1 MSRINDFEFVLPTR
15 IIYGEGSINKLPDEI
30 RKLNNKKPLLVTDKG
45 IITAGIAEK
54 ITDILEEAGIDY
66 AVFDGIQPNP
76 RDTTVT
82 ETAEFA
88 MANNTDM
95 LIAVGGG
102 SSIDTA
108 KAAGVILTEG
118 GTINDYEG
126 LDKLKK
132 PITDLIAVPTTVGT
146 GSEVTFW
153 SVITDTKR
161 HFKMSVGS
169 PLIAAK
175 LAIVDPDLV
184 ETLPPSA
191 VAATGMDALT
201 HAIEGYTCKLAEPIT
216 DACGIYAIQMIGEN
230 IREAV
235 YCDSKEARGKMLL
248 ASLIAGICFGNS
260 DIAGVHCMGEAMGG
274 LYDMP
279 HGLSMAIMLP
289 HVMEY
294 NYVACVDKFAR
305 IADALGENTEGMD
318 KRAAAHKAVDAV
330 YKLNKDLQIPTF
342 IQAGGRREDIQELAE
357 RSAVNV
363 SVGSNPRKADT
374 EAFRKMFENAVA
386 LEM

>member
-15 IIYGEGSINKLPDEI
+15 IIYGEGSIKKLPDEI

-54 ITDILEEAGIDY
+54 ITDVLEEAGIDY

-294 NYVACVDKFAR
+294 NYVACIDKFAR

-363 SVGSNPRKADT
+363 SVDSNPRKVDT

>member
-15 IIYGEGSINKLPDEI
+15 IIYGEGSIKKLPDEI
-30 RKLNNKKPLLVTDKG
+30 RKMNNKKPLLVTDKG
-45 IITAGIAEK
+45 LITAGIAAK
-54 ITDILEEAGIDY
+54 ITDVLEEAGIEY

-76 RDTTVT
+76 RDTTVA

-88 MANNTDM
+88 VANNTDM

-118 GTINDYEG
+118 GKINDYEG

-294 NYVACVDKFAR
+294 NYVACIDKFAR
-305 IADALGENTEGMD
+305 IADALGENTEGLD

-342 IQAGGRREDIQELAE
+342 IQAGGRAEDIQELAE

-363 SVGSNPRKADT
+363 SVDSNPRKADT
-374 EAFRKMFENAVA
+374 EAFRRMFENAIA
-386 LEM
+386 L

>member
-54 ITDILEEAGIDY
+54 ITDVLEEAGIDY

-294 NYVACVDKFAR
+294 NYVACIDKFAR

>member
-1 MSRINDFEFVLPTR
+1 MNRISNFEFVLPTR
-15 IIYGEGSINKLPDEI
+15 IVYGKGSIEKLPDEI
-30 RKLNNKKPLLVTDKG
+30 RKMNHKKPLIVTDKG
-45 IITAGIAEK
+45 LIAAGIAKK
-54 ITDILEEAGIDY
+54 ITDILEQSNIEY

-76 RDTTVT
+76 RDTTVMK
-82 ETAEFA
+82 AAQFA
-88 MANNTDM
+88 RDNDVDM
-95 LIAVGGG
+95 LIAIGGG

-108 KAAGVILTEG
+108 KAAGILIKEG
-118 GTINDYEG
+118 GVINDYEG
-126 LDKLKK
+126 LDTVSR
-132 PITDLIAVPTTVGT
+132 PITDLIAIPTTAGT

-161 HFKMSVGS
+161 HYKMSIGS
-169 PLIAAK
+169 PLVAAK
-175 LAIVDPDLV
+175 LALVDPELV
-184 ETLPPSA
+184 ETLPAST

-201 HAIEGYTCKLAEPIT
+201 HAIEGYTCRLSEPIT

-235 YCDSKEARGKMLL
+235 YSDSSDARGKMLL

-294 NYVACVDKFAR
+294 NYVACLDKFVNIAR
-305 IADALGENTEGMD
+305 ALGENIEGLD
-318 KRAAAHKAVDAV
+318 KRTAAHKAVDAV
-330 YKLNKDLQIPTF
+330 YKLNEDLQIPTF
-342 IQAGGRREDIQELAE
+342 RQVGGRQEDIEELAR
-357 RSAVNV
+357 RSSVNV
-363 SVGSNPRKADT
+363 SVDSNPRKADV
-374 EAFRKMFENAVA
+374 EAFRKMFEAAIA
-386 LEM
+386 L

>member
-15 IIYGEGSINKLPDEI
+15 IIYGEGSIKKLPDEI

-54 ITDILEEAGIDY
+54 ITDVLEEAGIDY

-235 YCDSKEARGKMLL
+235 YCDSKEAREKMLL

-294 NYVACVDKFAR
+294 NYVACIDKFAR

-363 SVGSNPRKADT
+363 SVDSNPRKADT

>member
-15 IIYGEGSINKLPDEI
+15 IIYGEGSIKKLPDEI

-54 ITDILEEAGIDY
+54 ITDVLEEAGIDY

-294 NYVACVDKFAR
+294 NYVACIDKFAR
-305 IADALGENTEGMD
+305 IADALGENTECMD

-363 SVGSNPRKADT
+363 SVDSNPRKADT

>member
-15 IIYGEGSINKLPDEI
+15 IIYGEGSIKKLPDEI
-30 RKLNNKKPLLVTDKG
+30 RKMKNKKPLLVTDKG
-45 IITAGIAEK
+45 LIAAGIAGK
-54 ITDILEEAGIDY
+54 ITDVLEDAGIEY

-76 RDTTVT
+76 RDTTVA

-88 MANNTDM
+88 VANNTDM

-126 LDKLKK
+126 LGKLKK

-175 LAIVDPDLV
+175 LAIVDPELV

-294 NYVACVDKFAR
+294 NYVACIDKFAR
-305 IADALGENTEGMD
+305 IADALGENTEGLD

-342 IQAGGRREDIQELAE
+342 MQAGGRREDIQELAE

-363 SVGSNPRKADT
+363 SVDSNPRKADT
-374 EAFRKMFENAVA
+374 EAFRKMFENAIA
-386 LEM
+386 L

>member
-1 MSRINDFEFVLPTR
+1 MSRLNDFEFVLPTR
-15 IIYGEGSINKLPDEI
+15 IIYGEGSIKKLPDEI

-54 ITDILEEAGIDY
+54 ITDVLEEAGIDY

-294 NYVACVDKFAR
+294 NYVACIDKFAR

-363 SVGSNPRKADT
+363 SVDSNPRKADT

>member
-15 IIYGEGSINKLPDEI
+15 IIYGEGSIKKLPDEI

-54 ITDILEEAGIDY
+54 ITDVLEEAGIDY

-279 HGLSMAIMLP
+279 HGLSMAIMRP

-294 NYVACVDKFAR
+294 NYVACIDKFAR

-363 SVGSNPRKADT
+363 SVDSNPRKADT

>member
-15 IIYGEGSINKLPDEI
+15 IIYGEGSIKKLPDEI

-54 ITDILEEAGIDY
+54 ITDVLEEAGIDY

-216 DACGIYAIQMIGEN
+216 DVCGIYAIQMIGEN

-294 NYVACVDKFAR
+294 NYVACIDKFAR
-305 IADALGENTEGMD
+305 IADALGENTEGLD

-363 SVGSNPRKADT
+363 SVDSNPRKADT

>member
-15 IIYGEGSINKLPDEI
+15 IIYGEGSIKKLPDEI

-54 ITDILEEAGIDY
+54 ITDVLEEAGIDY

-216 DACGIYAIQMIGEN
+216 GACGIYAIQMIGDN

-294 NYVACVDKFAR
+294 NYVACIDKFAR

-363 SVGSNPRKADT
+363 SVDSNPRKADT